1 MYYYLINSSIKY
13 LNMKLINDIVCTL
26 LILSNYNAF
35 STVVVSDPYY
45 YFNLLSSNNIYNGYI
60 DNANELI
67 QIAVDTLL
75 NIYKCLNDFN
85 DINIAI
91 YSFIR
96 NNNIIEY
103 NTLQNNI
110 TTASIQDTNNFVSL
124 LSSYG
129 ISIGNTINIY
139 AVCDE
144 LSNKHFRN
152 SLNYNDFT
160 KANTILDVSL
170 RRVNDRIQEMR
181 NNLWIISSMPYINKN
196 QLFNYLMSR
205 FSNIINNI
213 HNAISDLNA
222 YLNYLRSNFDYHHNS
237 TVVQIN
243 KKLQQIIISV
253 LDFLHC
259 EDECLRKLQYY

>member
-1 MYYYLINSSIKY
+1 
-13 LNMKLINDIVCTL
+13 MKLINNIACAL
-26 LILSNYNAF
+26 LILSNYSAN
-35 STVVVSDPYY
+35 STVIVSDPYY
-45 YFNLLSSNNIYNGYI
+45 YFNLLSSNSVCSGCI

-67 QIAVDTLL
+67 KIAVDTLL
-75 NIYKCLNDFN
+75 NIFRCLNDYN

-91 YSFIR
+91 HSFIR

-103 NTLQNNI
+103 NTLHNNR

-129 ISIGNTINIY
+129 IVINNTSNIY
-139 AVCDE
+139 SVCDE
-144 LSNKHFRN
+144 LSNKHFRD

-160 KANTILDVSL
+160 RANTILDASL
-170 RRVNDRIQEMR
+170 RRVNDRTQEMR
-181 NNLWIISSMPYINKN
+181 NNLWIISSMPYFSKN
-196 QLFNYLMSR
+196 QLFNYLLSR
-205 FSNIINNI
+205 FSNVINNI

-222 YLNYLRSNFDYHHNS
+222 YLNYLRNNFDYHHNS

-243 KKLQQIIISV
+243 KRLQQIIISL
-253 LDFLHC
+253 LDYLHC